1 MVLMEIILQGE
12 LAVLGR
18 IPSSHLCLLS
28 LSLLLDFFFNMFMIV
43 GSIPYAVIDNFWS
56 VCHKINL
63 IEC

>member
-43 GSIPYAVIDNFWS
+43 GLFPMQSLITFGLFVI
-56 VCHKINL
+56 K
-63 IEC
+63 